1 MKYGRDEVEW
11 DELEDA
17 GLRFLEERARL
28 GRLTSYTE
36 MNTNL
41 AGRTGL
47 HGFNFAEQADR
58 AAMGYLLGRIAE
70 HAYPSFGFLISALV
84 TYLDGND
91 AGPGFFA
98 LAQRMRLLPPKASAA
113 EKEAFWIAQVNKA
126 FGRFTSTP

>member
-1 MKYGRDEVEW
+1 
-11 DELEDA
+11 
-17 GLRFLEERARL
+17 LR
-28 GRLTSYTE
+28 
-36 MNTNL
+36 
-41 AGRTGL
+41 
-47 HGFNFAEQADR
+47 GFNF
-58 AAMGYLLGRIAE
+58 AE

-126 FGRFTSTP
+126 FGRSPALHDRPAGARH